1 MLPRLGGER
10 SGGRGGVLRTAGWG
24 LPLSRHLGNS
34 PLSTDLLQTR
44 GRQDLLEALR
54 NAPPTAGF
62 HWQIAESQCVTVTQ
76 PAGFLSYC
84 KQVFGKENPALLLL
98 HQASPPSFAKKL
110 GYIKIRGSHA
120 GWAISPS
127 CLASRGSCSILTY
140 LLRNSFFFLAFLSF
154 FT

>member
-1 MLPRLGGER
+1 MSLWVWTQGGLGSGEVAVSNGKLPEIFYSTRRLGGER
-10 SGGRGGVLRTAGWG
+10 SGGRGEVLRTAGWG
-24 LPLSRHLGNS
+24 LPLSRRLGNS

-62 HWQIAESQCVTVTQ
+62 HWQIAESQCATVTQ

-110 GYIKIRGSHA
+110 GYIKI
-120 GWAISPS
+120 
-127 CLASRGSCSILTY
+127 
-140 LLRNSFFFLAFLSF
+140 
-154 FT
+154 